1 MRFCFSGKIPY
12 EYFEEEKSEEN
23 LKLFGEINLP
33 VKLIKTEYKEIRK
46 DKITIDEER
55 AIKEAEK
62 EIINSFK
69 EKLLPEVSVV
79 ETTTLSEKISETE
92 TMVTVIF
99 ECSRNIALEQM
110 KD

>member
-1 MRFCFSGKIPY
+1 MLEVQNKI
-12 EYFEEEKSEEN
+12 EK
-23 LKLFGEINLP
+23 
-33 VKLIKTEYKEIRK
+33 EYKELNGCFCYHSFQ
-46 DKITIDEER
+46 DTIYSVSCAFSEYYTKNEN
-55 AIKEAEK
+55 INP
-62 EIINSFK
+62 IINSFK